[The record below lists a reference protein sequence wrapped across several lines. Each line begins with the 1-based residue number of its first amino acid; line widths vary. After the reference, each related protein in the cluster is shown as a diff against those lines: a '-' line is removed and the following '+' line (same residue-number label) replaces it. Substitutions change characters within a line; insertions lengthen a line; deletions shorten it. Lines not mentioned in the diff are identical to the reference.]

1 MAKVT
6 VYVDDT
12 VWSKFRA
19 SVFQR
24 RGSLKGLS
32 EEVEGS
38 LRSALVDEDT
48 VVFLQTIKSGLK
60 VGKRARP
67 VLRGPSAGPQVRAMR
82 RKRFESLSR

>member
-6 VYVDDT
+6 VYVDDD

-38 LRSALVDEDT
+38 LRSSLVEEEA
-48 VVFLQTIKSGLK
+48 VAFLQTLKSGLGAK
-60 VGKRARP
+60 KRTRP

-82 RKRFESLSR
+82 RKRFESLSG